1 MQKKFSV
8 IAVFLFTAA
17 CFLVACN
24 ENGFMFKKS
33 PVEDNTLTFWHWDA
47 WHQEFYKKIA
57 TDYAREHEGVKIKI
71 NVVPYET
78 YTQEWLKAVENGQT
92 ADVFAIP
99 PESLDQFVNSG
110 TLEALTY
117 ADLFPEDHKDKLL
130 LNESE
135 EDTVYA
141 LPAAGSLP
149 VIFYN
154 KDIYEQNHLV
164 VPETLSDFVTNCVIL
179 KQSSFQPFAMS
190 LSEEGLFN
198 AFDFATVILANGK
211 SLGNEKEEKQDFK
224 KMLDKNTGYY
234 DLLGIAMEL
243 SLDKELCVKG
253 HQNLLEDFAQNKYA
267 MICGTTE
274 DVAVLKELMPSSFDW
289 FLLPGKDDT
298 KAGVWKANHMFGAA
312 KKGKTVEEAKRFLSY
327 LLTKENQLAFSK
339 EFGML
344 PSVRGLKPEDKEVR
358 QAYDL
363 LSGKKE
369 VYDSFFQT
377 MSQNERKICE
387 EELDLI
393 FSGKVT
399 DPEGF
404 LAEWMNKL
412 QEQSKE

>member
-1 MQKKFSV
+1 MQKKFSFV
-8 IAVFLFTAA
+8 AVFVLAA
-17 CFLVACN
+17 VCFLVACN
-24 ENGFMFKKS
+24 KNGFISKKS
-33 PVEDNTLTFWHWDA
+33 PVENYTLTFWHWDN
-47 WHQEFYKKIA
+47 WHQEFYKNIA
-57 TDYAREHEGVKIKI
+57 ADYAREHEGVKIKI
-71 NVVPYET
+71 NIVPYET

-130 LNESE
+130 LDECK
-135 EDTVYA
+135 DDKVYA
-141 LPAAGSLP
+141 LPGTGSVP

-164 VPETLSDFVTNCVIL
+164 VPETLSDFVTNCIIL

-198 AFDFATVILANGK
+198 AFDFASVILANEK
-211 SLGNEKEEKQDFK
+211 SVDDEKEEIQDFK
-224 KMLDKNTGYY
+224 KVLDNNTGYY

-243 SLDKELCVKG
+243 SLDKNLCVKG

-274 DVAVLKELMPSSFDW
+274 DVAALKELMSSSFDW
-289 FLLPGKDDT
+289 FMLPGKDYT
-298 KAGVWKANHMFGAA
+298 KAAVWKANHMFGAA
-312 KKGKTVEEAKRFLSY
+312 KNGKKAEEAKRFLSY
-327 LLTKENQLAFSK
+327 LLTEENQLAFSK

-344 PSVRGLKPEDKEVR
+344 PSVRGLKPEDKEIR

-377 MSQNERKICE
+377 MSQKERKICA

-404 LAEWMNKL
+404 LAAWMKKL

>member
-1 MQKKFSV
+1 MQKKFSFV
-8 IAVFLFTAA
+8 AVFVLAA
-17 CFLVACN
+17 VCFLVACN
-24 ENGFMFKKS
+24 KNGFISKKS
-33 PVEDNTLTFWHWDA
+33 PVENYTLTFWHWDN
-47 WHQEFYKKIA
+47 WHQEFYKNIA
-57 TDYAREHEGVKIKI
+57 ADYAREHEGVKIKI
-71 NVVPYET
+71 NIVPYET

-130 LNESE
+130 LNEWK
-135 EDTVYA
+135 DDKVFA
-141 LPAAGSLP
+141 LPGTGSVP

-164 VPETLSDFVTNCVIL
+164 VPETLSDFVTNCILL

-198 AFDFATVILANGK
+198 DFDFASVILANGK
-211 SLGNEKEEKQDFK
+211 SGGDEKEEIQDFK
-224 KMLDKNTGYY
+224 KVLDNNTGYY

-243 SLDKELCVKG
+243 SLDKNLCVKG

-274 DVAVLKELMPSSFDW
+274 DVAALKELMSSSFDW
-289 FLLPGKDDT
+289 FMLPGKDYT

-312 KKGKTVEEAKRFLSY
+312 KNGKTAEEAKRFLSY
-327 LLTKENQLAFSK
+327 LLTEENQLAFSK

-344 PSVRGLKPEDKEVR
+344 PSVRGLKPEDKEIR

-377 MSQNERKICE
+377 MSQKERKICA

-404 LAEWMNKL
+404 LAAWMKKL

>member
-1 MQKKFSV
+1 MQKKFSFV
-8 IAVFLFTAA
+8 AVLLLAVA

-24 ENGFMFKKS
+24 ENGFILKKG
-33 PVEDNTLTFWHWDA
+33 PVEDYTLTFWHWDA

-57 TDYAREHEGVKIKI
+57 TDYAREHDGVKIKI
-71 NVVPYET
+71 NIVPYET
-78 YTQEWLKAVENGQT
+78 YTQEWLKAVENEQT

-99 PESLDQFVNSG
+99 PESLDQFINSG

-117 ADLFPEDHKDKLL
+117 ADVFPEDDKDKLFL
-130 LNESE
+130 SE
-135 EDTVYA
+135 PKKETVYA

-179 KQSSFQPFAMS
+179 KQSSCQPFAMS

-198 AFDFATVILANGK
+198 AFDFAAVILANGN
-211 SLGNEKEEKQDFK
+211 SLGDGQEEKQDLK

-243 SLDKELCVKG
+243 SLDKKLCVKG

-274 DVAVLKELMPSSFDW
+274 DIAGLEELMPSSFDW
-289 FLLPGKDDT
+289 FMLPGKDYT
-298 KAGVWKANHMFGAA
+298 KAGVWKANHIFGAT
-312 KKGKTVEEAKRFLSY
+312 KKGKTVKEAKRFLSY
-327 LLTKENQLAFSK
+327 LLTEENQLAFSK

-344 PSVRGLKPEDKEVR
+344 PSVRGLKPEDKQIR

-377 MSQNERKICE
+377 MSQKERNICA

-399 DPEGF
+399 DSEGF
-404 LAEWMNKL
+404 LAEWIKKL
-412 QEQSKE
+412 KDQSEE

>member
-1 MQKKFSV
+1 MQKKFSFV
-8 IAVFLFTAA
+8 AVFVLAA
-17 CFLVACN
+17 VCFLVACN
-24 ENGFMFKKS
+24 KNGFISKKN
-33 PVEDNTLTFWHWDA
+33 PAENYTLTFWHWDN
-47 WHQEFYKKIA
+47 WHQEFYKNIA
-57 TDYAREHEGVKIKI
+57 ADYAREHEGVKIKI
-71 NVVPYET
+71 NIVPYET

-130 LNESE
+130 LDEWK
-135 EDTVYA
+135 DDKVYA
-141 LPAAGSLP
+141 LPGTGSVP

-164 VPETLSDFVTNCVIL
+164 VPETLSDFVTNCIIL

-198 AFDFATVILANGK
+198 AFDFASVILANGK
-211 SLGNEKEEKQDFK
+211 SGGDEKEEIQDFK
-224 KMLDKNTGYY
+224 KVLDNNTGYY

-243 SLDKELCVKG
+243 SLDKNLCVKG

-274 DVAVLKELMPSSFDW
+274 DVAALKELMSSSFDW
-289 FLLPGKDDT
+289 FMLPGKDYT

-312 KKGKTVEEAKRFLSY
+312 KNGKKAEEAKRFLSY
-327 LLTKENQLAFSK
+327 LLTEENQLAFSK

-344 PSVRGLKPEDKEVR
+344 PSVRGLKPEDKEIR

-377 MSQNERKICE
+377 MSQKERKICA

-404 LAEWMNKL
+404 LAEWMKKL